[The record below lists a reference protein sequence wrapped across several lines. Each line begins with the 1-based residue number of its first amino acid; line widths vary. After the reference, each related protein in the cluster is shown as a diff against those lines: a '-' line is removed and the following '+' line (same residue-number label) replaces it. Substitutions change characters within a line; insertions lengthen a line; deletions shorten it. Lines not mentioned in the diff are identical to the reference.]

1 MLFIFT
7 KRRLFNLN
15 IKVVK
20 RNGKLVEFN
29 SQKIYDAIMKA
40 MKFGS
45 GIIDEQIAKKISE
58 EIQSE
63 CETWPCDVTI
73 HEIENLVYSKLT
85 KKGHIYTAKAYESY
99 RSIQEFKRTTN
110 TTDKEIIDLLKGNN
124 HLVAMDN
131 SNKNPVLNS
140 TMRDLIAGEVSKDI
154 SQRVLLPTAIVQA
167 HKNGIL
173 HFHDIDYAMN
183 PMFNCCLIN
192 IKDMLDNGTV
202 INDTLIK
209 SPSSFQTACNIM
221 TQIMAQVASNQYG
234 GQSVDIKHLGK
245 YLRKTKTKALAHYK
259 ARGYSDK
266 LCEELATDR
275 MLMELKSGVQT
286 IQYQINTLQTSNG
299 QAPFVTIFMHIEEGF
314 EFEQEVA
321 LIIKEILKQRLDG
334 VQNRN
339 NVDVTPAFPKLVY
352 VLDENNCL
360 KGGKYDYITKNYAI
374 PCSAKRMYPDYISA
388 KKMREIYDGNVFSCM
403 GCRSFLSPWFDE
415 NGKVK
420 FEGRFNAGVVSINLP
435 QIAIITKNDE
445 AKFFK
450 LLESRLEL
458 CKQALLCRHKMLKG
472 VKACVSPI
480 HWQDGA
486 IARLKATD
494 KIDQFLENGYCTY
507 SLGYIGVFET
517 TKLMTGHSH
526 THPDGKKFAIK
537 LMNYLADK
545 TKLWRAQTGLGFSLY
560 GTPAENLCYRF
571 AQIDKEQ
578 FGLIKDVT
586 DKGYYTNSYHIDVR
600 EKIDAFAKLKFES
613 EFQKISTGGCI
624 SYIEIPNMQ
633 HNLQALEELI
643 KFIYDNIQYAEF
655 NTKCDYCHN
664 CGFNGEIIINDNNE
678 WECPNCGNTSLN
690 ELTVIRRTCG
700 YLGLHF
706 WNEGKTKEMK
716 QRVLHL

>member
-1 MLFIFT
+1 MKIG
-7 KRRLFNLN
+7 
-15 IKVVK
+15 VVK
-20 RNGKLVEFN
+20 RDGTIVDFN
-29 SQKIYDAIMKA
+29 SKKIFDAIMKS

-45 GIIDEQIAKKISE
+45 GIVNE
-58 EIQSE
+58 EIAYEISKE
-63 CETWPCDVTI
+63 IETEYENWPSDITI
-73 HEIENLVYSKLT
+73 REIENLVYSKLT
-85 KKGHIYTAKAYESY
+85 KKGHMLTAKAYEGY
-99 RSIQEFKRTTN
+99 RAIQEFKRTSN
-110 TTDKEIIDLLKGNN
+110 TTDEGIIGLLNGTNR
-124 HLVAMDN
+124 LVAMDN

-245 YLRKTKTKALAHYK
+245 YLRKTKTKALNHYRQLGLDEK
-259 ARGYSDK
+259 I
-266 LCEELATDR
+266 CEKLATDR
-275 MLMELKSGVQT
+275 MFMELKSGVQT

-314 EFEQEVA
+314 EFEEEVA
-321 LIIKEILKQRLDG
+321 LIIEEILKQRLEG
-334 VQNRN
+334 VQNRQQVN
-339 NVDVTPAFPKLVY
+339 VTPAFPKLVY

-360 KGGKYDYITKNYAI
+360 KGGKYDYITRKYAI
-374 PCSAKRMYPDYISA
+374 ACSAKRMYPDYISA
-388 KKMREIYDGNVFSCM
+388 KQMRQIYDGNVFSCM
-403 GCRSFLSPWFDE
+403 GCRSFLSPWHDE
-415 NGKVK
+415 NGNVK

-435 QIAIITKNDE
+435 QIAIITRGNE
-445 AKFFK
+445 VKFFE
-450 LLESRLEL
+450 LLNSRLEL
-458 CKQALLCRHKMLKG
+458 CKQALICRYKMLKG

-486 IARLKATD
+486 IARLKSDETID
-494 KIDQFLENGYCTY
+494 KFLENGYCTF
-507 SLGYIGVFET
+507 SLGYIGIYET
-517 TKLMTGHSH
+517 TKLMTNLSH
-526 THPDGKKFAIK
+526 TTKQGKAFALK
-537 LMNYLADK
+537 LMNFMADK
-545 TKLWRAQTGLGFSLY
+545 TAEWKQQTGLGFSLY

-571 AQIDKEQ
+571 AKIDKEQ
-578 FGLIKDVT
+578 FGSIPDIT
-586 DKGYYTNSYHIDVR
+586 DKGYYTNSYHVDVR
-600 EKIDAFAKLKFES
+600 ENIDAFSKLKFES

-633 HNLQALEELI
+633 HNLKALEELI
-643 KFIYDNIQYAEF
+643 KFIYENIQYAEF
-655 NTKCDYCHN
+655 NTKSDYCHE
-664 CGFNGEIIINDNNE
+664 CGFDGEIIVNDDNE
-678 WECPNCGNTSLN
+678 WQCPNCGNKNLDS
-690 ELTVIRRTCG
+690 LTVIRRTCG

-706 WNEGKTKEMK
+706 WNEGKTREMK

>member
-1 MLFIFT
+1 MEALIL
-7 KRRLFNLN
+7 KIR
-15 IKVVK
+15 VVK
-20 RNGKLVEFN
+20 RDGKQVEFN
-29 SQKIYDAIMKA
+29 AQKIYDAIMKA

-45 GIIDEQIAKKISE
+45 GIIDEQAAQQISE
-58 EIQSE
+58 EIRNE
-63 CETWPCDVTI
+63 CETWPNAVTI
-73 HEIENLVYSKLT
+73 REIENLVYSKLT
-85 KKGHIYTAKAYESY
+85 KKGHLYTAKAYEGY
-99 RSIQEFKRTTN
+99 RAIQEFKRTSN
-110 TTDKEIIDLLKGNN
+110 TTDEGIIGLLNGTNK
-124 HLVAMDN
+124 LVAMDN

-154 SQRVLLPTAIVQA
+154 SQRVLLPTTIVQA
-167 HKNGIL
+167 HKNGII

-245 YLRKTKTKALAHYK
+245 YLYKTKMKALKHYK
-259 ARGYSDK
+259 NQGYDDQLSEK
-266 LCEELATDR
+266 LATDR
-275 MLMELKSGVQT
+275 MMTELKSGVQT

-314 EFEQEVA
+314 EFEHEVA
-321 LIIKEILKQRLDG
+321 LIIKEILKQRLEG
-334 VQNRN
+334 VQNRQQVN
-339 NVDVTPAFPKLVY
+339 VTPAFPKLVY

-360 KGGKYDYITKNYAI
+360 KGGKYDYITRDYAI

-388 KKMREIYDGNVFSCM
+388 KQMRQIYDGHVFSCM

-415 NGKVK
+415 NGNVK

-435 QIAIITKNDE
+435 QIAIITRGDE
-445 AKFFK
+445 SKFFK

-458 CKQALLCRHKMLKG
+458 CKQALLCRYKMLKG

-494 KIDQFLENGYCTY
+494 TIDKFLENGYCTF
-507 SLGYIGVFET
+507 SLGYIGIYET
-517 TKLMTGHSH
+517 TMLIKGSSH
-526 THPDGKKFAIK
+526 TTEKGKQFALKVMKF
-537 LMNYLADK
+537 MADK
-545 TKLWRAQTGLGFSLY
+545 TKLWRSQTGLGFSLY
-560 GTPAENLCYRF
+560 GTPAENLCFRF
-571 AQIDKEQ
+571 AQIDREQ
-578 FGLIKDVT
+578 FGIIKNIT
-586 DKGYYTNSYHIDVR
+586 DKNYYTNSYHVDVR
-600 EKIDAFAKLKFES
+600 EKIDAFSKLKFES

-633 HNLQALEELI
+633 NNLQALEELI
-643 KFIYDNIQYAEF
+643 KFIYENIQYAEF
-655 NTKCDYCHN
+655 NTKCDYCHV
-664 CGFNGEIIINDNNE
+664 CGFDGEIIINDNNE
-678 WECPNCGNTSLN
+678 WQCPNCGNTNLN
-690 ELTVIRRTCG
+690 DLTVIRRTCG